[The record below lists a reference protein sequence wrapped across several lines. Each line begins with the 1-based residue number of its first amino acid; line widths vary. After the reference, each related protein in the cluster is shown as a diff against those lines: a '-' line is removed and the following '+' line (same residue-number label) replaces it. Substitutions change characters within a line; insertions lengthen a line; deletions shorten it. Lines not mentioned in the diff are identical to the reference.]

1 MTAAEITIAP
11 TNHPNSAVQSPAPP
25 SVPPRGRICRLREAE
40 REMTEPTAQRV
51 TGNVPTAALSATMKL
66 RVVVPVAK
74 NCAVEK
80 LTPTPA
86 GRPRMEST
94 TGFVKFPARVTF
106 TVVEPKLPTRVATA
120 AAPGVTR
127 RPRTSSWNGT
137 ARVAVP
143 LRPWMDPGATPGAAD
158 GDPSSVSVAVPD
170 GAINVGEDVQIAPAG
185 APARDRVTI
194 GPA

>member
-11 TNHPNSAVQSPAPP
+11 TNHPNSAAQSPAPP
-25 SVPPRGRICRLREAE
+25 SVPPPGRICRLREAE

-86 GRPRMEST
+86 GGPRMEST
-94 TGFVKFPARVTF
+94 TGFVKFPSRVTF
-106 TVVEPKLPTRVATA
+106 TGVEPKLPTRIATA
-120 AAPGVTR
+120 AGPGVTR
-127 RPRTSSWNGT
+127 RPRTSRWNGAGRVAGPVR
-137 ARVAVP
+137 ARV
-143 LRPWMDPGATPGAAD
+143 GTEAT
-158 GDPSSVSVAVPD
+158 
-170 GAINVGEDVQIAPAG
+170 
-185 APARDRVTI
+185 
-194 GPA
+194 

>member
-11 TNHPNSAVQSPAPP
+11 TNHPNNAAQPPAPP
-25 SVPPRGRICRLREAE
+25 SVPPPGRICRLREAE

-51 TGNVPTAALSATMKL
+51 TGYVPTAALSATMKL

-94 TGFVKFPARVTF
+94 TGFVKFPLRVTF
-106 TVVEPKLPTRVATA
+106 TVGEPKLPTRIATA
-120 AAPGVTR
+120 AAPGGTR
-127 RPRTSSWNGT
+127 RTRTSRWNGT
-137 ARVAVP
+137 ARGARP
-143 LRPWMDPGATPGAAD
+143 LRPWMAIGQAPGATD
-158 GDPSSVSVAVPD
+158 
-170 GAINVGEDVQIAPAG
+170 
-185 APARDRVTI
+185 
-194 GPA
+194 

>member
-25 SVPPRGRICRLREAE
+25 SVPPPGRICRLREAE

-51 TGNVPTAALSATMKL
+51 TGYVPTAALSATMKL

-94 TGFVKFPARVTF
+94 TGVVKFPLRVTF
-106 TVVEPKLPTRVATA
+106 TVVEPKLPTRIATA
-120 AAPGVTR
+120 AGPVVTR
-127 RPRTSSWNGT
+127 RPGASSWDGT
-137 ARVAVP
+137 GRVAVP
-143 LRPWMDPGATPGAAD
+143 VRAWMAIGETPGA
-158 GDPSSVSVAVPD
+158 P
-170 GAINVGEDVQIAPAG
+170 
-185 APARDRVTI
+185 
-194 GPA
+194 

>member
-25 SVPPRGRICRLREAE
+25 SVPPPGRICRLREAE

-51 TGNVPTAALSATMKL
+51 TGYVPTSALSATMKL

-94 TGFVKFPARVTF
+94 TGVVEFPSRATF
-106 TVVEPKLPTRVATA
+106 TGGGPKLPTPTPPA
-120 AAPGVTR
+120 A
-127 RPRTSSWNGT
+127 
-137 ARVAVP
+137 
-143 LRPWMDPGATPGAAD
+143 
-158 GDPSSVSVAVPD
+158 
-170 GAINVGEDVQIAPAG
+170 
-185 APARDRVTI
+185 
-194 GPA
+194 

>member
-25 SVPPRGRICRLREAE
+25 SVPPPGRICRLREAE

-51 TGNVPTAALSATMKL
+51 TGYVPTAALSATMKL

-86 GRPRMEST
+86 GGARMEST
-94 TGFVKFPARVTF
+94 TGVVKFPSRVTV
-106 TVVEPKLPTRVATA
+106 TVVEPKLPTRVRTA
-120 AAPGVTR
+120 GGPGGTR
-127 RPRTSSWNGT
+127 RPRTSGWDRT
-137 ARVAVP
+137 AGVA
-143 LRPWMDPGATPGAAD
+143 G
-158 GDPSSVSVAVPD
+158 
-170 GAINVGEDVQIAPAG
+170 
-185 APARDRVTI
+185 
-194 GPA
+194 